1 MTSFSELLP
10 YPLTTDTTQA
20 MHKTRYLLL
29 SFFAIGF
36 LTQCETPESPDFTL
50 SNKIDAPLIAERSFQ
65 FFGGENALIDS
76 SSEDLNNLIVID
88 GDNFIT
94 LSQEENLN
102 FGAIE
107 NAIPTIEV
115 APTAITSEVGEIE
128 LSNFS
133 SQNSAGNVG
142 EANFADLTGQS
153 SILQEGDLI
162 PGSSSPSPV
171 NLTLSTDYFVSAQIK
186 EGAVVFYFRN
196 QLGFNLDELS
206 LEIFSDTQSLGT
218 ITITNF
224 EHLGFRMEILNLVDE
239 SQSTSGI
246 DLRNLNVDIEIS
258 WSSQQMQDNPGALII
273 EDVQGD
279 NLIATQVDAAIPS
292 QEFYTFGNTSFSED
306 EFLFNDTEH
315 YAEIETGELLINEI
329 TNSIDV
335 DIEQFQISFPMLRF
349 PPYTEADSL
358 TIQFSGDTK
367 IERNSTIS
375 TTRSISL
382 SDARI
387 YATNNVINY
396 NIFGIT
402 ENIQQSEGADTRI
415 INATDELN
423 VAVGFIDLAIREAF
437 GIVQNRQVLLN
448 RDVASDGA
456 TAELM
461 NDIEAEIITID
472 GIDEISRRLE
482 GIEFTQASLN
492 LFYQTNLNIST
503 SIIAAFLGIDANGN
517 EFFLTG
523 KPGTQAE
530 VPEGFQTEKLIMNSF
545 PIEKENLIKFDIEGT
560 QSPDEVYSMRF
571 DRKNSNIT
579 EFFNRL
585 PVEIRFIGLADI
597 NKEGESGRITNPVE
611 FSPTVTIDIPLALRA
626 DGATFT
632 DTTSA
637 DLGYLP
643 GPDKESRLEEG
654 LINIQYSNGI
664 PLGVNLQLDM
674 LDEAGNTIISLPLTN
689 QMPIEFRA
697 AETGSNGFAQTASED
712 NAIFSLDR
720 SQLDLLNQ
728 TRDVRLNAGLNSYS
742 KQEVRIRNTDSVSVS
757 ISGNFVIKN
766 KID

>member
-1 MTSFSELLP
+1 
-10 YPLTTDTTQA
+10 

-29 SFFAIGF
+29 SLFAIGF

-50 SNKIDAPLIAERSFQ
+50 SNKIDAPFIAERSFQ

-88 GDNFIT
+88 GENFIT
-94 LSQEENLN
+94 LSQEENFN

-107 NAIPTIEV
+107 NAIPNIEV
-115 APTAITSEVGEIE
+115 APTAIASEVGEIE

-133 SQNSAGNVG
+133 SQNSSGNIG
-142 EANFADLTGQS
+142 EANFSDLTGQS
-153 SILQEGDLI
+153 SFLQEGDPI
-162 PGSSSPSPV
+162 PGSQTPSPV
-171 NLTLSTDYFVSAQIK
+171 KLTLNTDYFVSAQIK
-186 EGAVVFYFRN
+186 EGSIVFYFRN
-196 QLGFNLDELS
+196 QLGFNLDELT
-206 LEIFSDTQSLGT
+206 LELFSDTQSLGI

-224 EHLGFRMEILNLVDE
+224 EHLGVRMEILNLVE
-239 SQSTSGI
+239 ENQTTSGV

-279 NLIATQVDAAIPS
+279 NLIATQVDAVIPS
-292 QEFYTFGNTSFSED
+292 QEFYTSGNTSFSED

-315 YAEIETGELLINEI
+315 YAEIATGELLINEI

-335 DIEQFQISFPMLRF
+335 DIEQFQISFPMLRV
-349 PPYTEADSL
+349 PPYTDADSL

-375 TTRSISL
+375 TTRSVSL
-382 SDARI
+382 SDVRI
-387 YATNNVINY
+387 YATNNIINY
-396 NIFGIT
+396 NIFGVT
-402 ENIQQSEGADTRI
+402 EDTQQSEGSDTRI

-423 VAVGFIDLAIREAF
+423 VEVGFRDLAIREVF

-461 NDIEAEIITID
+461 NDIEAEVITID
-472 GIDEISRRLE
+472 GIDEISRRVE

-492 LFYQTNLNIST
+492 VFYQTNLNIST

-523 KPGTQAE
+523 EPGTSAE
-530 VPEGFQTEKLIMNSF
+530 VTESFQTEKLIMNGI
-545 PIEKENLIKFDIEGT
+545 PIDRENLIKFDIE
-560 QSPDEVYSMRF
+560 SSESFDEVLTMRF
-571 DRKNSNIT
+571 DRNNSNIT
-579 EFFNRL
+579 QFFNRL

-611 FSPTVTIDIPLALRA
+611 FSPTIAVDIPLALRA

-637 DLGYLP
+637 DLSYLP
-643 GPDKESRLEEG
+643 GPEEESRLEEG

-674 LDEAGNTIISLPLTN
+674 LDEAGNTIISLPLSS

-720 SQLDLLNQ
+720 SQLNLLNQ
-728 TRDVRLNAGLNSYS
+728 TRDVRLNAGLNSYN

-757 ISGNFVIKN
+757 ISGNFVINN

>member
-1 MTSFSELLP
+1 MK
-10 YPLTTDTTQA
+10 
-20 MHKTRYLLL
+20 KTRYLLL
-29 SFFAIGF
+29 SLFAIGVF
-36 LTQCETPESPDFTL
+36 TQCETPESPDFTL
-50 SNKIDAPLIAERSFQ
+50 SNKIDAPFITESNFQ
-65 FFGGENALIDS
+65 FFGGENALIDT
-76 SSEDLNNLIVID
+76 SSEDLNDLLVID

-94 LSQEENLN
+94 ISQEETFN
-102 FGAIE
+102 FGEIE
-107 NAIPTIEV
+107 NAIPMIEV
-115 APTAITSEVGEIE
+115 APTAIRSVVGEIE

-133 SQNSAGNVG
+133 SQNGSGNMGQAGF
-142 EANFADLTGQS
+142 EDLTGQPS
-153 SILQEGDLI
+153 FLQAGDPI
-162 PGSSSPSPV
+162 PGAQSPFPV
-171 NLTLSTDYFVSAQIK
+171 NIELNTDYFVSAQIVNGSIIF
-186 EGAVVFYFRN
+186 EFQN
-196 QLGFNLDELS
+196 MLGFDLAELS
-206 LEIFSDTQSLGT
+206 LELFSDMQSLGT
-218 ITITNF
+218 LTIT
-224 EHLGFRMEILNLVDE
+224 GFAHGSSRTDRLTLADRTQNEAGV
-239 SQSTSGI
+239 
-246 DLRNLNVDIEIS
+246 DLRNINVNVEIS
-258 WSSQQMQDNPGALII
+258 WGSQFMQDDPGDLIVKDI
-273 EDVQGD
+273 QGE
-279 NLIATQVDAAIPS
+279 NLIASQVDAIIPS
-292 QEFYTFGNTSFSED
+292 QEFHTSGSTSFSEE
-306 EFLFNDTEH
+306 EFLFTEAQH
-315 YAEIETGELLINEI
+315 YAEIASGELLVDEI
-329 TNSIDV
+329 FNSIDV
-335 DIEQFQISFPMLRF
+335 DIDRLQISFPALRV
-349 PPYTEADSL
+349 PPYEESDSL
-358 TIQFSGDTK
+358 VIQFSGDTK
-367 IERNSTIS
+367 IQRNSTTAS
-375 TTRSISL
+375 CRSVPL
-382 SDARI
+382 DDVRI
-387 YATNNVINY
+387 YATNNMIEY
-396 NIFGIT
+396 NIFAIT
-402 ENIQQSEGADTRI
+402 EDTQQSGGSDSRI
-415 INATDELN
+415 INSTDRLN
-423 VAVGFIDLAIREAF
+423 AEVGLSNLAIREVF

-461 NDIEAEIITID
+461 NDIEAKIITID

-492 LFYQTNLNIST
+492 VFYQTNLNIST